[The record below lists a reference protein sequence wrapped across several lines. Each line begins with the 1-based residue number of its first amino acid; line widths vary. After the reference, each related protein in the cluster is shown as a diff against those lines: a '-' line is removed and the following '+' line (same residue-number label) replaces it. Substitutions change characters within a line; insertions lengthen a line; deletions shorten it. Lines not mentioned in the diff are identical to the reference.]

1 MVKEMCKV
9 AGIEGNKTNHSLRSC
24 GVSSLYNK
32 NVPEKMIQ
40 ERSGHHSLTTLR
52 EYERPTVE
60 QMLETSKMLAPPS
73 ISKQQLPPPVQ
84 PSIQYRKDLGIIH

>member
-1 MVKEMCKV
+1 MVKEMCEE

-40 ERSGHHSLTTLR
+40 ERSGHRSLTPLR
-52 EYERPTVE
+52 AYERPTV
-60 QMLETSKMLAPPS
+60 QQTDDARNIKNVSSSK
-73 ISKQQLPPPVQ
+73 
-84 PSIQYRKDLGIIH
+84 HF